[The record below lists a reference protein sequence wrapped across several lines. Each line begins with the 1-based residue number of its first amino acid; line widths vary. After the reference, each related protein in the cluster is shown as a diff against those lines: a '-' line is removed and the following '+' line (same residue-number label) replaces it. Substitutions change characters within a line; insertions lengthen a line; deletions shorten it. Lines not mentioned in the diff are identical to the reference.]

1 MSDATNSSM
10 DQSPISYLYCFT
22 AEQTRRQKEIIQ
34 LLLFFLIS
42 VAGDSYWISER
53 SYSKAMLG
61 YSWNSKSSTG
71 SNGIKSNDYNYKRT
85 MNPYADKS
93 SSYRMDMKSRQQ
105 SASTIPKSFLRSQQ
119 IGL

>member
-1 MSDATNSSM
+1 
-10 DQSPISYLYCFT
+10 
-22 AEQTRRQKEIIQ
+22 
-34 LLLFFLIS
+34 
-42 VAGDSYWISER
+42 
-53 SYSKAMLG
+53 AMLG

-85 MNPYADKS
+85 MNPYALKS

-105 SASTIPKSFLRSQQ
+105 SASTVPKSFLQSQQ